1 MGSSSLAIQHTLTA
15 PLGPKIGSIEEF
27 GTEVVVVVAVD
38 RLQVIEANSITEPT
52 MASSFAAKES

>member
-27 GTEVVVVVAVD
+27 GTEVVVAVD